1 MAARSNQSTVKDKK
15 APDEPADIP
24 VVVEWAG
31 SGLPIGS
38 TTIKVAELHALVH
51 ESATEYET
59 WRRGLARARGLQ
71 YTVYELLKHQDTAF
85 LEKHEHWVSLKI
97 CAGHGGCELTPSPT
111 CFGPNFECAPETLK
125 AWTQLLKLQR
135 TLTKKAQTPQ
145 APHAPHAP
153 QAPDAPQAQEPEPS
167 LTTPETQQDNEAFA
181 VPLVLS
187 VSIYDEWDVFAYLML
202 KTTLNRSNLKTCFSG
217 LLYNM
222 KHVSF
227 GRTPL
232 HVDMFQH
239 RGICLA
245 LCKMFPAHFEVPEV
259 FRDDESFMRACPAE
273 IHFLA
278 SERLRSSRDFARF
291 AFQRKRSLEDS
302 VYKHLSPKLREC
314 KDLLQM
320 AYWSEGW
327 GVLQY
332 ASDELRDSEDIVLA
346 LFSKSACVIKHASQR
361 LQKCVKMQRACIAL
375 VRKDELESLRS
386 IMFTEAELLK
396 YHDAQQAAT
405 EAFPCNDPNPKKRSK
420 KPSTKPFANSP
431 HSQS

>member
-1 MAARSNQSTVKDKK
+1 MAARSNQSTVKHEK

-31 SGLPIGS
+31 SGLAIGS
-38 TTIKVAELHALVH
+38 TTIKVAELHALLHV
-51 ESATEYET
+51 SAPEHKT
-59 WRRGLARARGLQ
+59 WRRGLVRARGLQ

-85 LEKHEHWVSLKI
+85 LEKHGHWVCLKI
-97 CAGHGGCELTPSPT
+97 CAGHGGCELTPSPA
-111 CFGPNFECAPETLK
+111 CFGPNFECAPETLT

-135 TLTKKAQTPQ
+135 MLTKKAQTPQ
-145 APHAPHAP
+145 TPQAP
-153 QAPDAPQAQEPEPS
+153 QAPDAPHAQEPEPS
-167 LTTPETQQDNEAFA
+167 LTTSETHQDHQAFS

-202 KTTLNRSNLKTCFSG
+202 HTTHNHRSNLKTCFSG

-222 KHVSF
+222 KQVYF
-227 GRTPL
+227 GKTPL

-245 LCKMFPAHFEVPEV
+245 LCKMFYGYFEVPEV
-259 FRDDESFMRACPAE
+259 FRDDELFMRACPAE
-273 IHFLA
+273 MHFLA
-278 SERLRSSRDFARF
+278 SERLRSSRDFACF
-291 AFQRKRSLEDS
+291 AFQRKRSFDHS

-320 AYWSEGW
+320 AVWSEGS

-361 LQKCVKMQRACIAL
+361 LQKCVKMRRTCIAL

-386 IMFTEAELLK
+386 LMFTEAELLK
-396 YHDAQQAAT
+396 YHHAQKAAT

-431 HSQS
+431 HSPP